1 MVYENQP
8 ELDVQQPPPSPLS
21 PQPDGPGN
29 QTATYTSLQGKGQD
43 SENAYENDTEL
54 GYKAPQSPGQVVEYE
69 YVNPARVL

>member
-8 ELDVQQPPPSPLS
+8 ELDVQQPQ
-21 PQPDGPGN
+21 PQPDRPGN
-29 QTATYTSLQGKGQD
+29 QTATYTSLQGRGQE

-54 GYKAPQSPGQVVEYE
+54 GYEAPQCPGQVVEYE